1 MKCPACGAGMEVGHL
16 FSDDEMYWL
25 PGDADCL
32 IWRTRERVEKK
43 GGVLLGFLN
52 VAAALTAWHCR
63 KCRQLVVRYGGGES
77 LGARSGRRGMR
88 KTPRSA

>member
-1 MKCPACGAGMEVGHL
+1 MKCPACGAEMEMGHL

-43 GGVLLGFLN
+43 GGVLLGFLSG
-52 VAAALTAWHCR
+52 AASLTAWHCR
-63 KCRQLVVRYGGGES
+63 KCRQLVVRYGGENPWAPGLGGGE
-77 LGARSGRRGMR
+77 
-88 KTPRSA
+88 